1 MWKERKIYEEEE
13 LMRAMNLISE
23 PFYFSIKSSLEY
35 VDQCS
40 MLNEH
45 GEDANFCRFSAQ
57 YDEEEEN
64 ENLWVWDGSRDLW
77 GKTEKKY
84 FFCG

>member
-35 VDQCS
+35 VEQSS

-45 GEDANFCRFSAQ
+45 GEDAKFCRFSAQ

-64 ENLWVWDGSRDLW
+64 KNLWVWDGSRDLW